1 MFVKLV
7 DLSEL
12 EVSLKTEK
20 SPGIKKLREFI
31 FVSDSEGNNCER
43 YCEFMGFPFKAKSHE
58 YEGKIIQIKNDFSI
72 NVLITIC
79 NVLCIGNLFS
89 LDDLNCQNN
98 FLLI

>member
-31 FVSDSEGNNCER
+31 FGSDSGRNNCE
-43 YCEFMGFPFKAKSHE
+43 FMRFPFKTKSHE

-79 NVLCIGNLFS
+79 NVLCIGNLVS

-98 FLLI
+98 FLLM

>member
-12 EVSLKTEK
+12 ELSLKTEK
-20 SPGIKKLREFI
+20 SPWIKKLHEFI
-31 FVSDSEGNNCER
+31 FGSASDRNNCER
-43 YCEFMGFPFKAKSHE
+43 YCELMGFPFKTKSHE

-79 NVLCIGNLFS
+79 NVLYIGNLVS
-89 LDDLNCQNN
+89 LDNLNCQNN
-98 FLLI
+98 FLLM